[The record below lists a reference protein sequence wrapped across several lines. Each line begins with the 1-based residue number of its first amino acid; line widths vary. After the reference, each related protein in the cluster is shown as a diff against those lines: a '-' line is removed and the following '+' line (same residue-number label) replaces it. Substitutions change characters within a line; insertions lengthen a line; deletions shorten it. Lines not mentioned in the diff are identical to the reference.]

1 VLSRSCERSCAEKRV
16 EHLRGSID
24 IAAPC
29 RCLYQRPDGLGRPAC
44 RQSHAFADVRG
55 RGRWRHDL
63 GGGRGG
69 SLGTVFGAYILMM
82 VVNIL
87 LVLNVSAYYSTIAE
101 GLILILAVLAGSL
114 SRASPLARH
123 MRRLFVRTR
132 ARRDGLLP
140 GQRSREA
147 HLLRLPD
154 LSHSHAR
161 RGAATP
167 GWLTRHADTL
177 RFAVPAYVCL
187 VLVLLVTQVT
197 LGYSL
202 TSWSYFNSLIVLS
215 SFLAVLVGRRAAAYG
230 AADAARWHHASL
242 CHPRHPLLRGCP
254 CCSDGTA
261 RAAGL
266 NSGVPH
272 AHAHPHILD

>member
-1 VLSRSCERSCAEKRV
+1 
-16 EHLRGSID
+16 
-24 IAAPC
+24 
-29 RCLYQRPDGLGRPAC
+29 
-44 RQSHAFADVRG
+44 
-55 RGRWRHDL
+55 
-63 GGGRGG
+63 
-69 SLGTVFGAYILMM
+69 MM

-187 VLVLLVTQVT
+187 VLVLLVTRLLSHELVLFQLPDCAV
-197 LGYSL
+197 
-202 TSWSYFNSLIVLS
+202 IVLGRSRWAACCCLWRCRRCSLAPRFPMPPAPS
-215 SFLAVLVGRRAAAYG
+215 SSAWL
-230 AADAARWHHASL
+230 SL
-242 CHPRHPLLRGCP
+242 LQ
-254 CCSDGTA
+254 
-261 RAAGL
+261 
-266 NSGVPH
+266 
-272 AHAHPHILD
+272 